1 MSAGINPPM
10 IEYLAITAL
19 ALACLAGL
27 LLAAFQLPGVWLIL
41 IAGMC
46 YDWRHGFAAIGW
58 KWLAALAVVALAGE
72 VIETLASVAMA
83 RRVGA
88 GRRAAV
94 GALLGGFAGM
104 FLLSLPLP
112 LIGTIAGGVLGCF
125 AGAALAEWTNP
136 DFGLRA
142 GDDRLAHGARVG
154 VFAAIGRVL
163 GLMVKLAAAFVVAGA
178 VLTLAIAR

>member
-1 MSAGINPPM
+1 MFEYVVIAG
-10 IEYLAITAL
+10 L

-41 IAGMC
+41 VAAIC
-46 YDWRHGFAAIGW
+46 YDWRHGFATIGW
-58 KWLAALAVVALAGE
+58 KWLVALAVVALAGE

-83 RRVGA
+83 RRAGA
-88 GRRAAV
+88 GRRASV

-112 LIGTIAGGVLGCF
+112 LIGTIAGGILGCF

-136 DFGLRA
+136 DSNVRP
-142 GDDRLAHGARVG
+142 GDDGLARGARIG
-154 VFAAIGRVL
+154 VFAAVGRVL

-178 VLTLAIAR
+178 VLTLAITR